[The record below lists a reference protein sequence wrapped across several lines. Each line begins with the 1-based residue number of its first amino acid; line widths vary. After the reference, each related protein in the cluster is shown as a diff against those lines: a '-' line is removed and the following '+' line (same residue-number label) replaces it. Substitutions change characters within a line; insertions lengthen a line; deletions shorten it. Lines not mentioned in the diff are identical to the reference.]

1 MAERSKN
8 QRYLFFDCRWPLDEF
23 CIESTKQV
31 ENANI
36 GVVYASAK
44 RRPRTIHD
52 MHLGNSRWMTVVF
65 LLNEELIIMVSALP
79 LARTSVVKR
88 QVKLNE

>member
-36 GVVYASAK
+36 VVVYASAK
-44 RRPRTIHD
+44 RRPRTVHD

-65 LLNEELIIMVSALP
+65 LLNEELIIMVFSTP
-79 LARTSVVKR
+79 TSSYISSKTAI
-88 QVKLNE
+88 KIE